1 MPRPLRL
8 HVPGAMYHVT
18 LRGNHRQKIFFR
30 PQDRALLSD
39 LIEEVTTRFEARVHA
54 YCYMTAYAEHPSL
67 LNG

>member
-8 HVPGAMYHVT
+8 HGPGAMYHVT
-18 LRGNHRQKIFFR
+18 LRGNHRQNIFFR

-39 LIEEVTTRFEARVHA
+39 LIEEVATRFDARVHA